1 MKATGHALHTAAKA
15 TGHALVTAAKTSGKF
30 LKAHAAA
37 ITAFAVSTLVFAGCE
52 AALTVGS
59 AGTLSVPGAVACGA
73 AAGAASSLV
82 EQGFKCAHGGK
93 GACSAKAFATAG
105 VTGGLA
111 GAAGGVL
118 GGLGGKV
125 LGKLAPKALD
135 AVGGLFGRGAS
146 EATESGAADLVDG
159 VGGEEAQAART
170 AGSSAD
176 NPAESAGGGGRPS
189 AGNEREPV
197 GCGGP
202 HSFVGST
209 PVLMAGGTV
218 KPISEI
224 RVGDRI
230 VDGVPGQAGVRVHT
244 VSRVIVTTT
253 DHDFVDVT
261 VKPVTGVPAHSA
273 ARAAGGV
280 GVKALAGRVKAA
292 AATVVLG
299 AGVVAAGAGLSQVP
313 SVGATLTTTFHHP
326 FYDQT
331 QHAFVD
337 AKDLQPGDI
346 LQTPDGTAAVTAVRA
361 YHATRPTYDLT
372 IDGLHTYYVVAGNA
386 AVLVHNCGGDVYAN
400 GGRTRYGSLDNLGRP
415 TGVSA
420 SIDRSMIR
428 T

>member
-1 MKATGHALHTAAKA
+1 
-15 TGHALVTAAKTSGKF
+15 
-30 LKAHAAA
+30 
-37 ITAFAVSTLVFAGCE
+37 
-52 AALTVGS
+52 
-59 AGTLSVPGAVACGA
+59 
-73 AAGAASSLV
+73 
-82 EQGFKCAHGGK
+82 
-93 GACSAKAFATAG
+93 
-105 VTGGLA
+105 
-111 GAAGGVL
+111 
-118 GGLGGKV
+118 
-125 LGKLAPKALD
+125 
-135 AVGGLFGRGAS
+135 
-146 EATESGAADLVDG
+146 
-159 VGGEEAQAART
+159 
-170 AGSSAD
+170 
-176 NPAESAGGGGRPS
+176 
-189 AGNEREPV
+189 
-197 GCGGP
+197 
-202 HSFVGST
+202 
-209 PVLMAGGTV
+209 
-218 KPISEI
+218 
-224 RVGDRI
+224 
-230 VDGVPGQAGVRVHT
+230 VHT
-244 VSRVIVTTT
+244 VGRVIVTTT

-428 T
+428 TGTPANAGIRPPGFTGGMPIGNQARGHLLGNQLGGSGDLPENLVTLTHNPTNSPVMRGFENQVRGAIENGETVQLSSTPIYNGDGLVPRGIHMEAHGSGGFCLDVCIVNPAGG